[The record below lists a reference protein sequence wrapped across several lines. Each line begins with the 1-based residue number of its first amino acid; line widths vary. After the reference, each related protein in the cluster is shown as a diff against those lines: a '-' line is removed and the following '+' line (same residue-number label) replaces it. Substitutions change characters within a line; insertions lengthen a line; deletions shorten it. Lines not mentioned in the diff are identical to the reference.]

1 MKHRPALRVPQC
13 PLAELFEISM
23 ITSALA
29 PGKAFLA
36 SIAFAPVEVKV
47 KQEENAG
54 EACVAP
60 VQRRLISRDAVCK
73 VVGADGK

>member
-1 MKHRPALRVPQC
+1 M
-13 PLAELFEISM
+13 
-23 ITSALA
+23 
-29 PGKAFLA
+29 A

-54 EACVAP
+54 EPCVAP
-60 VQRRLISRDAVCK
+60 VQRRLISRDAICK

>member
-1 MKHRPALRVPQC
+1 
-13 PLAELFEISM
+13 M

-29 PGKAFLA
+29 PGKTFLA

-54 EACVAP
+54 EPCVAP
-60 VQRRLISRDAVCK
+60 VEYSGDHYQEMLYVRSSEPTASEVLLAQ
-73 VVGADGK
+73 